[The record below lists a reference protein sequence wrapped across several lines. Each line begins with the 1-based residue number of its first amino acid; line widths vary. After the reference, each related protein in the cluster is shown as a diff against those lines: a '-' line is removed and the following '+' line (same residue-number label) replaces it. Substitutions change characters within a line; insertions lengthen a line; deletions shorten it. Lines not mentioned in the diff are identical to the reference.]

1 MHREKGLIL
10 SHSPSVVP
18 ADTVNIRVLPKNMRN
33 GRLALPLHSNTIP
46 TTSYATQPIGLNL
59 TNEPNGPSAKMLKK
73 RKLHGITS
81 PSILTLNRVS
91 SISKWKLMEAW
102 DLKK

>member
-1 MHREKGLIL
+1 MPLK
-10 SHSPSVVP
+10 
-18 ADTVNIRVLPKNMRN
+18 IRVLPKNTRN
-33 GRLALPLHSNTIP
+33 GHLALPLHSSTIL

-73 RKLHGITS
+73 KKPHGITN

-91 SISKWKLMEAW
+91 SISKWKPMEAW